1 MPAPISVII
10 PTLNAGDALESCLQA
25 LAPGVAAQLIREVI
39 VVDGG
44 SSDRTIL
51 PAYQSGARVI
61 CSAPGR
67 GRQLRTGGV
76 NAKGD
81 FFLFLHA
88 DTFLEGSWADNLLR
102 HLESDPQKAAAFT
115 LAYRSPSPQARWLEK
130 RANGRA
136 RLFGLPYGDQGLFIS
151 RQLYDET
158 GGFPDQPLME
168 DVALIRK
175 IGKSRL
181 AILEARA
188 FTSADKYERD
198 GWRKRAYSNA
208 LLITRYFLG
217 ASPEKLAKK
226 YT

>member
-1 MPAPISVII
+1 MPAPLSVII
-10 PTLNAGDALESCLQA
+10 PTLNAGDALEPCLQA

-44 SSDRTIL
+44 STDRTIL
-51 PAYQSGARVI
+51 PAFQSGARVI

-88 DTFLEGSWADNLLR
+88 DTFLEESWAQDLLH
-102 HLESDPQKAAAFT
+102 HLETAPDKAAAFS
-115 LAYRSPSPQARWLEK
+115 LAYRSTSRHARWLEK
-130 RANGRA
+130 RANQRS
-136 RLFGLPYGDQGLFIS
+136 RFFGLPYGDQGLFIS
-151 RQLYDET
+151 RALYEEI

-168 DVALIRK
+168 DVSLVRK

-181 AILEARA
+181 SVLDSRA

-217 ASPEKLAKK
+217 ASPEKLAAE